1 MSEPTGSRYKSVLL
15 FGAPGTGK
23 GTQGALIGAVPG
35 FFHHSSGDVFRSL
48 SPMSAVGREFLAYST
63 KGELVPD
70 DLTIR
75 VWSENIT
82 AQRTVG
88 RFRPDEQLL
97 LLDGIPR
104 NAPQAGL
111 MDEHIEVLG
120 IVHLTCDDP
129 EPIFARLRERAA
141 KQGRPDDA
149 KEEVVRRRWSV
160 YEEQT
165 APVLKHY
172 PSSLVH
178 KVDALGTVAEVLAR
192 TLSIVAPIQRDALGE
207 D

>member
-1 MSEPTGSRYKSVLL
+1 MSDSRFKTVLL

-23 GTQGALIGAVPG
+23 GTQGALIGAIPG

-48 SPMSAVGREFLAYST
+48 SPASPVGREFLTYST
-63 KGELVPD
+63 RGELVPD

-75 VWSENIT
+75 VWQENIA

-88 RFRPDEQLL
+88 RFKPDEQLL

-104 NAPQAGL
+104 NPAQATL
-111 MDEHIEVLG
+111 MDKHIDVLAV
-120 IVHLTCDDP
+120 VHLTCADP
-129 EPIFARLRERAA
+129 EPIFQRLRARAA
-141 KQGRPDDA
+141 QQGRPDDA
-149 KEEVVRRRWSV
+149 KEEVVRRRWDV

-165 APVLKHY
+165 APVLTHY
-172 PSSLVH
+172 NPSIVH

-192 TLSIVAPIQRDALGE
+192 TLAIIAPVQRRAFGDQ
-207 D
+207 

>member
-1 MSEPTGSRYKSVLL
+1 MSESRFKSVLL

-23 GTQGALIGAVPG
+23 GTQGSLIGSIPG

-48 SPMSAVGREFLAYST
+48 SPASAVGREFLNYST

-75 VWSENIT
+75 VWQENIN

-88 RFRPDEQLL
+88 RYKPEEHLL

-104 NAPQAGL
+104 NPDQAGL
-111 MDEHIEVLG
+111 MDRHIEVLG
-120 IVHLTCDDP
+120 IVHLTCDNP
-129 EPIFARLRERAA
+129 EPIFARLRARATQ
-141 KQGRPDDA
+141 QGRPDDA
-149 KEEVVRRRWSV
+149 KEEVVRRRWAV

-172 PSSLVH
+172 PPALVH
-178 KVDALGTVAEVLAR
+178 KVDALGTMAEVLAR
-192 TLSIVAPIQRDALGE
+192 TLTIIAPIQRDAFNLE
-207 D
+207 

>member
-1 MSEPTGSRYKSVLL
+1 MSESRFKSVLL

-35 FFHHSSGDVFRSL
+35 FFHHSSGDVFRTL
-48 SPMSAVGREFLAYST
+48 SPASPVGREFLNYST

-75 VWSENIT
+75 VWQENIA

-88 RFRPDEQLL
+88 RFKPDEQLL

-104 NAPQAGL
+104 NAPQAKL
-111 MDEHIEVLG
+111 MDQHIEVLG

-129 EPIFARLRERAA
+129 EPIFARLRARATQ
-141 KQGRPDDA
+141 QGRPDDA
-149 KEEVVRRRWSV
+149 KEEVVRRRWAV

-165 APVLKHY
+165 APVLECYPKH
-172 PSSLVH
+172 LIH
-178 KVDALGTVAEVLAR
+178 RVDALGTMPEVLAR
-192 TLSIVAPIQRDALGE
+192 TLTIIAPIQHQAFGD
-207 D
+207 